1 MRMFRKSARGAA
13 RAAGL
18 NEEPI
23 APRGACPQRVL
34 RASSFLISMSVLAA
48 LAVWQAPAQQPPA
61 PPQQAPVPLQQAPVP
76 PQQAPAQPATAQQAP
91 AQAAAPPGP
100 VMNLQDA
107 SLTEVVDRLA
117 RQLKINIEIDP
128 RVKGT
133 ITLNTYGETK
143 NLDPRNL
150 LDMILRVNG
159 FGMVQEGDIYRVIP
173 LADAVRQP
181 IPFEV
186 NGRNIPADE
195 QLILN
200 LVFLKYVSVEEL
212 SKVLQEF
219 TDVNAVMKVYP
230 PANLLFILD
239 SRRNMRRLMELVALF
254 DSDTFA
260 GERVRLYE
268 LHNARPSDL
277 VKELDSV
284 FKSISLDN
292 KTATVRFLA
301 VDRIGTLIAVAPSP
315 GVFDTVETWI
325 KKLDVAV
332 SSTSGV
338 IDTYVYHVRYGS
350 ADCLAMSLNQLYMPA
365 GAGGGYGYGGG
376 ASPYGGGVSP
386 YGGGYGGAYGAG
398 GMGGSYGAGGMGGSY
413 GAGGM
418 GGTGGGY
425 GSQNS
430 FSSGFGGTGGPCGT
444 SAGMGGMGGMGGG
457 YGYPSFGGY
466 SAQTVAAPVAGPGG
480 ALAGTATAAGAS
492 APAAAGTTEKPPRIV
507 SNPLDNS
514 LLIQA
519 DAQQYQGILKLLKE
533 LDVMPRQI
541 LLEAKI
547 YSVVMSGSFAM
558 GVNYYF
564 QQVSGMQRKPLAS
577 LVNNATQLS
586 AGMLVGQAKE
596 LLAFLS
602 LSDNASNARVISEP
616 SLIATD
622 SIPASINVGS
632 QVPVLTGTI
641 ITPGGGTNT
650 QTQAISSHDTGVT
663 LQVNARVNPS
673 GVVTLIIDQEVS
685 NPTATTTSSIPTP
698 SFDQQ
703 VVQTQIT
710 MQDGDTIAIGGL
722 ISENTSS
729 GSSGIPGLNRLPFVG
744 GFFGS
749 KTYSHDR
756 SELIIFMTPHV
767 IYGIDDL
774 LEASEEL
781 KTSVRKLR
789 KYIN

>member
-1 MRMFRKSARGAA
+1 
-13 RAAGL
+13 
-18 NEEPI
+18 
-23 APRGACPQRVL
+23 
-34 RASSFLISMSVLAA
+34 
-48 LAVWQAPAQQPPA
+48 
-61 PPQQAPVPLQQAPVP
+61 
-76 PQQAPAQPATAQQAP
+76 
-91 AQAAAPPGP
+91 
-100 VMNLQDA
+100 LQDA
-107 SLTEVVDRLA
+107 SLTEVVDQLA
-117 RQLKINIEIDP
+117 RQLKINIQVDP

-133 ITLNTYGETK
+133 VTLNTYGETR

-159 FGMVQEGDIYRVIP
+159 FGMVQEGEIYRIVP

-181 IPFEV
+181 MPFQV
-186 NGRNIPADE
+186 NGRDIPADD

-212 SKVLQEF
+212 SKVIQEF
-219 TDVNAVMKVYP
+219 TDPNAVMKVYP

-260 GERVRLYE
+260 GERVRLYD

-277 VKELDSV
+277 VKELDNI
-284 FKSISLDN
+284 FKSISLDS
-292 KTATVRFLA
+292 KTSAVRFLA
-301 VDRIGTLIAVAPSP
+301 VDRIGTLIAVAPNP

-350 ADCLAMSLNQLYMPA
+350 AECLAMAMNQLYMPA
-365 GAGGGYGYGGG
+365 GAAGGYGYGGG
-376 ASPYGGGVSP
+376 GYPGAYG
-386 YGGGYGGAYGAG
+386 GGGYGGAYGGSQVG
-398 GMGGSYGAGGMGGSY
+398 GFGGGAS
-413 GAGGM
+413 
-418 GGTGGGY
+418 GGY

-430 FSSGFGGTGGPCGT
+430 FNNGFGGTGGGCGT
-444 SAGMGGMGGMGGG
+444 MGGMGGAGMGGG

-466 SAQTVAAPVAGPGG
+466 AAQTPVTAGPPG
-480 ALAGTATAAGAS
+480 AGAIQGAPPATATAA
-492 APAAAGTTEKPPRIV
+492 AAGDSSQRPPRIV
-507 SNPLDNS
+507 ANPLDNS

-547 YSVVMSGSFAM
+547 YSVVLSGSFSM
-558 GVNYYF
+558 GVNYLY
-564 QQVSGMQRKPLAS
+564 QKVSGQNRSPAAS
-577 LVNNATQLS
+577 LVNAATQLS
-586 AGMLVGQAKE
+586 AGMVVGQAKE

-602 LSDNASNARVISEP
+602 LTDNAANARVISEP

-622 SIPASINVGS
+622 SIPASINVGA

-685 NPTATTTSSIPTP
+685 NPTSTTTSNIPTP

-710 MQDGDTIAIGGL
+710 MQDGDTVAIGGL
-722 ISENTSS
+722 ISETTNS
-729 GSSGIPGLNRLPFVG
+729 GSAGIPGLNRLPYIG
-744 GFFGS
+744 GLFGN

-756 SELIIFMTPHV
+756 TELIIFMTPHV
-767 IYGIDDL
+767 IRDTNDL
-774 LEASEEL
+774 LEASDQL
-781 KTSVRKLR
+781 KASVRKLR